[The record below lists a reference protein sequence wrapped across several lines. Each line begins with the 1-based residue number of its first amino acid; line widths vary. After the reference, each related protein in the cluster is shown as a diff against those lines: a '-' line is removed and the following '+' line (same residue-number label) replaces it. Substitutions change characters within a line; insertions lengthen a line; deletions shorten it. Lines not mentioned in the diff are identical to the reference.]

1 MKGMEV
7 THCHTED
14 LLLYYYG
21 ELVGQRRRE
30 LAEHLD
36 ACESCSKEWQRLQRI
51 LDGMTLPT
59 IELGSVEIQRFA
71 ARVAERAQRP
81 GRSKF
86 WLWGGV
92 LTASVVLALTLMARP
107 PGIVPGQGT
116 SLVADAAMVQDLDL
130 LQNMELLEE
139 LDLLQ
144 GLEGQ
149 G

>member
-1 MKGMEV
+1 MKNPG
-7 THCHTED
+7 TRNCCKED
-14 LLLYYYG
+14 LLLYYYA
-21 ELVGQRRRE
+21 E
-30 LAEHLD
+30 LAEQQRREVEKHL
-36 ACESCSKEWQRLQRI
+36 AVCERCDHEWQQLQRS
-51 LDGMTLPT
+51 LNGMALPT
-59 IELGSVEIQRFA
+59 IELGPLETKRFA

-81 GRSKF
+81 RRGKL
-86 WLWGGV
+86 WLWGGA
-92 LTASVVLALTLMARP
+92 LTACTILALSLMARP

>member
-1 MKGMEV
+1 MKNMEV
-7 THCHTED
+7 THCLHED

-21 ELVGQRRRE
+21 ELAGQRRCE
-30 LAEHLD
+30 LVEHLD
-36 ACESCSKEWQRLQRI
+36 ACERCRKDWQRLQRG

-59 IELGSVEIQRFA
+59 IELDSVETQRFA
-71 ARVAERAQRP
+71 ARVAERAQHC
-81 GRSKF
+81 GRKKL
-86 WLWGGV
+86 WLWSGA
-92 LTASVVLALTLMARP
+92 LTVCAVLALSFMVRP
-107 PGIVPGQGT
+107 PGILPGQGT

-144 GLEGQ
+144 GFEGQ

>member
-7 THCHTED
+7 THCHHED

-21 ELVGQRRRE
+21 ELADQRRCE
-30 LAEHLD
+30 LVEHLD
-36 ACESCSKEWQRLQRI
+36 ACERCRREWQRLQRS
-51 LDGMTLPT
+51 LEGMTLPS
-59 IELGSVEIQRFA
+59 IELDSVETKRFS
-71 ARVAERAQRP
+71 ARVAERAQHS
-81 GRSKF
+81 GRKKL
-86 WLWGGV
+86 WLWGGA
-92 LTASVVLALTLMARP
+92 LTVCAVLALSFMVRP
-107 PGIVPGQGT
+107 PGVVPDQGP

-144 GLEGQ
+144 GFEGQ

>member
-1 MKGMEV
+1 MKDLG
-7 THCHTED
+7 TRHSCKED

-21 ELVGQRRRE
+21 ELADLPRRE
-30 LAEHLD
+30 LQKHL
-36 ACESCSKEWQRLQRI
+36 ASCERCDNEWQQLRWSLKE
-51 LDGMTLPT
+51 MALPT
-59 IELGSVEIQRFA
+59 IELDPVETKRFA

-81 GRSKF
+81 RRSKL
-86 WLWGGV
+86 WLWGGA
-92 LTASVVLALTLMARP
+92 LTACSILALSLMARP
-107 PGIVPGQGT
+107 PELAPGQGT
-116 SLVADAAMVQDLDL
+116 NLVADAAMVQDLDL

>member
-1 MKGMEV
+1 MKGKEV

-21 ELVGQRRRE
+21 ELAGQRRRE
-30 LAEHLD
+30 LAEHLN
-36 ACESCSKEWQRLQRI
+36 ACESCRKEWQQLQRT
-51 LDGMTLPT
+51 LDGIALPT
-59 IELGSVEIQRFA
+59 LELDSVETKKFA

-81 GRSKF
+81 GRNKL
-86 WLWGGV
+86 WLWGGA
-92 LTASVVLALTLMARP
+92 LTASAVLALTLMARP
-107 PGIVPGQGT
+107 PGIVPDQGP
-116 SLVADAAMVQDLDL
+116 SLVADAAMVQELDL